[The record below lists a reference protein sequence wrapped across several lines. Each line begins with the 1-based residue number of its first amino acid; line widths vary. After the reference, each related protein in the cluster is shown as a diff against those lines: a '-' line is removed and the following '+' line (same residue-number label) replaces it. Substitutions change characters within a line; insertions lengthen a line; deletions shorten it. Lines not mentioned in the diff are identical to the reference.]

1 MAQDTDRYRLYS
13 DLAAWWPL
21 ISPPEEYTEE
31 AAFAAR
37 LLGQAARPVE
47 EVLELGS
54 GGGHSASHLRPR
66 FRMTLVDASSDM
78 LAVSR
83 ELNPG
88 CTHVEGDMRTI
99 RLGRDFDAVFVHDAV
114 DYMTSEA
121 DLQLVIETAFAHCRP
136 GGVAVFVPDHIA
148 ETYEPGTGYGGVDG
162 ADGRG
167 ARYLESAWDPD
178 PADTWTVTEYAFLL
192 RGPAARSA
200 PCTRRTGWG
209 CSPQYLAPPDRSRR
223 VRGAGRHRGDL
234 RRPRTPRTVHRLRS
248 RALPD
253 RLTAPTGSPPP
264 RGGLTTCRYLPA

>member
-1 MAQDTDRYRLYS
+1 MAPDTDRYRLYS

-66 FRMTLVDASSDM
+66 FTMTLVDASSDM

-83 ELNPG
+83 QLNPD
-88 CTHVEGDMRTI
+88 CAHVEGDMRTI

-114 DYMTSEA
+114 DYMTSET

-136 GGVAVFVPDHIA
+136 GGIAVFMPDHTA
-148 ETYEPGTGYGGVDG
+148 ENFEPGTGYGG
-162 ADGRG
+162 ADGTDG
-167 ARYLESAWDPD
+167 SAARYLEWSWDPD
-178 PADTWTVTEYAFLL
+178 PADTWMLTAYAFLL
-192 RGPAARSA
+192 RDKGGAVRAVHETHRLGLFSRRTWLRLLEEAGFAARAITEETSEDRE
-200 PCTRRTGWG
+200 PRELFTG
-209 CSPQYLAPPDRSRR
+209 
-223 VRGAGRHRGDL
+223 HR
-234 RRPRTPRTVHRLRS
+234 P
-248 RALPD
+248 
-253 RLTAPTGSPPP
+253 
-264 RGGLTTCRYLPA
+264 

>member
-1 MAQDTDRYRLYS
+1 MATDTDGYRLYS

-21 ISPPEEYTEE
+21 ISPPEEYAEE
-31 AAFAAR
+31 AGFAAR
-37 LLGQAARPVE
+37 LLGQAARPVR

-66 FRMTLVDASSDM
+66 FTMTLVDASSAM

-83 ELNPG
+83 QLNPG
-88 CTHVEGDMRTI
+88 CAHVEGDMRTI

-121 DLQLVIETAFAHCRP
+121 DLQMVIETAFAHCRP

-167 ARYLESAWDPD
+167 ARYLEWAWDPD

-192 RGPAARSA
+192 REPGGAV
-200 PCTRRTGWG
+200 
-209 CSPQYLAPPDRSRR
+209 R
-223 VRGAGRHRGDL
+223 VVHE
-234 RRPRTPRTVHRLRS
+234 THRLGLFSRS
-248 RALPD
+248 TWLRLLEAAGFQARAVTEETSED
-253 RLTAPTGSPPP
+253 REPRELFTAQRP
-264 RGGLTTCRYLPA
+264 

>member
-1 MAQDTDRYRLYS
+1 MTTDSDGYHLYS

-21 ISPPEEYTEE
+21 ISPPEEYAEE
-31 AAFAAR
+31 AGFAAR
-37 LLGQAARPVE
+37 LLGQAARPVR

-66 FRMTLVDASSDM
+66 FTMTLVDASSEM

-83 ELNPG
+83 QLNPG
-88 CTHVEGDMRTI
+88 CTHIEGDMRTI

-121 DLQLVIETAFAHCRP
+121 DLTRVIETAFAHCRP

-167 ARYLESAWDPD
+167 ARYLEWDWDPD

-192 RGPAARSA
+192 REPGGAVRAVHETHRLGLFPRGTWLRLLDAAGFQARAVTEETSEDREPRELFTGSAPSRSPAA
-200 PCTRRTGWG
+200 
-209 CSPQYLAPPDRSRR
+209 
-223 VRGAGRHRGDL
+223 
-234 RRPRTPRTVHRLRS
+234 
-248 RALPD
+248 
-253 RLTAPTGSPPP
+253 
-264 RGGLTTCRYLPA
+264 

>member
-1 MAQDTDRYRLYS
+1 MGPDTDHYRLYS

-37 LLGQAARPVE
+37 VLGQAARPVQ

-66 FRMTLVDASSDM
+66 FTMTLVDASSDM
-78 LAVSR
+78 LAVSQQ
-83 ELNPG
+83 LNPG
-88 CTHVEGDMRTI
+88 CAHVEGDMRTI

-114 DYMTSEA
+114 DYMTSET
-121 DLQLVIETAFAHCRP
+121 DLQMVIETAFAHCRP

-167 ARYLESAWDPD
+167 ARYLEWAWDPD

-192 RGPAARSA
+192 REPG
-200 PCTRRTGWG
+200 
-209 CSPQYLAPPDRSRR
+209 
-223 VRGAGRHRGDL
+223 GAVHAVHD
-234 RRPRTPRTVHRLRS
+234 THRLG
-248 RALPD
+248 LF
-253 RLTAPTGSPPP
+253 P
-264 RGGLTTCRYLPA
+264 RGTWLRLLEAAGFRAQAVTEETSEDREPRELFTAIRDPFGLPPL